1 MCGILET
8 LDAAVPVV
16 GVPII
21 GDQFRNIDNLVKL
34 GMAVSVPLDTVTEEN
49 IFNNINEVLNN
60 KK

>member
-16 GVPII
+16 GVPIM

-60 KK
+60 KR